1 MPMGE
6 TLAPHPVLA
15 LRRVLG
21 VWDLTSLGIGVIVGG
36 GIFVITGLAAA
47 QYAGPAIILSFVL
60 AGVAAGLIAL
70 VYAELTVHLPAA
82 GPTYAQVAQTLGALP
97 AWVVGW
103 NMFLRAFVGGGILAG
118 GWSAY
123 LVAWLRGF
131 GVTIPAWA
139 SAPPGASPE
148 ALVNL
153 PAVIIV
159 WTLTGVA
166 VVGIRSSTLVTH
178 LLVVLKI
185 SVLLLFVGI
194 GLIGGLQPAHW
205 TPFLPFGW
213 RGVLTGAGFV
223 FYAYAGFEVVAGA
236 AEEARNPRRDA
247 PLGILG
253 AFSFCAL
260 LYLAVS
266 GVLTGLVPSSQLG
279 VSAPLVSALETSGYR
294 WAGGII
300 AFGALCALTSVMLVS
315 IVGFARVFFAMG
327 RDHLLPEI
335 FASVHA
341 RWSTPVVGTLV
352 TGLLMS
358 VGAAFFPL
366 RPLAELATLGLLLG
380 YALVCCGLMVLRTHQ
395 PSLEVKIRGTGSRF
409 TPLLGI
415 SLCLL
420 LGLGLSA
427 QTWVWLGMWVGVGG
441 LVYWL
446 AVRHK
451 ALHLASIQQEA
462 KR

>member
-1 MPMGE
+1 
-6 TLAPHPVLA
+6 VLA
-15 LRRVLG
+15 LRQVLG
-21 VWDLTSLGIGVIVGG
+21 VWDLTSLGIGAIVGA

-47 QYAGPAIILSFVL
+47 QYAGPAIVLSFVL
-60 AGVAAGLIAL
+60 AGFAAGLIAL
-70 VYAELTVHLPAA
+70 IYAELTVHLPAA
-82 GPTYAQVAQTLGALP
+82 GPTYAQVAQTLGAFP
-97 AWVVGW
+97 GWVVGW
-103 NMFLRAFVGGGILAG
+103 TMFLHAFVGGGILAG

-123 LVAWLRGF
+123 LVVWLQGF
-131 GVTIPAWA
+131 GVRIPAWA
-139 SAPPGASPE
+139 SAPPGTSPE

-166 VVGIRSSTLVTH
+166 IVGIRSSALVTH
-178 LLVVLKI
+178 LLVVLKL
-185 SVLLLFVGI
+185 SVLLLFIGV
-194 GLIGGLQPAHW
+194 GLIGGLQPAYW

-253 AFSFCAL
+253 AFSFCLL

-266 GVLTGLVPSSQLG
+266 GVLTGLAPSAQLG
-279 VSAPLVSALETSGYR
+279 GPAPLVSALEMNGYR
-294 WAGGII
+294 WASGII
-300 AFGALCALTSVMLVS
+300 AFGALCALTSVLLVG
-315 IVGFARVFFAMG
+315 IIGNARVFFAMG
-327 RDHLLPEI
+327 RDRLLPEV
-335 FASVHA
+335 FATLHA
-341 RWSTPVVGTLV
+341 RWSTPVIGTLV

-358 VGAAFFPL
+358 MAAAFFPV

-380 YALVCCGLMVLRTHQ
+380 YALVCYGLIVLRIRQ
-395 PSLEVKIRGTGSRF
+395 PSLEVKIHGTGNLF

-420 LGLGLSA
+420 LGLGLST
-427 QTWVWLGMWVGVGG
+427 QTWIWLGTWVGIGG

-446 AVRHK
+446 VVQRK
-451 ALHLASIQQEA
+451 TFRWSS
-462 KR
+462 